1 LRRWPGSSLLGFG
14 RPSTAP
20 TACGRCQQTRAKGT
34 FNKAGNVD
42 IHVERRPRDG
52 VTRRRDSDR
61 ALQGRLGRPLKARNE
76 PARDEDGPASAEHQS
91 HRVAIGIVVGIDD
104 GRSTLRAD
112 GWEFWGRPN
121 RGYTSRRRLQ
131 VLSAN
136 RNVVRSDP
144 GVLGG
149 TPVFT
154 GTRVPV
160 KSLFD
165 YLEAGDTLD
174 EFLRQFPSVKREQA
188 VAALE
193 LARDTVLARARPA

>member
-1 LRRWPGSSLLGFG
+1 M
-14 RPSTAP
+14 
-20 TACGRCQQTRAKGT
+20 
-34 FNKAGNVD
+34 
-42 IHVERRPRDG
+42 
-52 VTRRRDSDR
+52 
-61 ALQGRLGRPLKARNE
+61 
-76 PARDEDGPASAEHQS
+76 
-91 HRVAIGIVVGIDD
+91 
-104 GRSTLRAD
+104 
-112 GWEFWGRPN
+112 
-121 RGYTSRRRLQ
+121 
-131 VLSAN
+131 SAN

-149 TPVFT
+149 TPVFA

-174 EFLRQFPSVKREQA
+174 EFLRQFPSVKREHA